1 MYEGIGLMERL
12 AIQNLKKLERDRK
25 NTAFKSSYSPKWKHK
40 GRKSLT
46 VFFLRE
52 ENSSFENKR
61 NIRKKKKKGSLADLQ
76 EKYLD
81 LRESHIWQVPDERA
95 KLQNHL
101 LCGELKR
108 RMKHKGFDSTA
119 HPEQHDRRV
128 LPDHITSHNHST
140 PPRSGFVFVLGIGWL
155 LFLFVCCFFPD
166 FQLFRDWGLVPRNAI
181 YSPKYQS
188 LYSLRSLT
196 AEGKLSN

>member
-61 NIRKKKKKGSLADLQ
+61 NIRKKKKKGLWQTFKRSIWTSENLTYGKYQMKEQSCRITCCVESWKGGWSTKGLTQQHTLSSMIGGYSLTTSL
-76 EKYLD
+76 
-81 LRESHIWQVPDERA
+81 
-95 KLQNHL
+95 
-101 LCGELKR
+101 
-108 RMKHKGFDSTA
+108 
-119 HPEQHDRRV
+119 
-128 LPDHITSHNHST
+128 HITT
-140 PPRSGFVFVLGIGWL
+140 PLHPAVGLCLFWALVGFCFY
-155 LFLFVCCFFPD
+155 LFVAFFLI
-166 FQLFRDWGLVPRNAI
+166 FSYLEIEDWYPEMPYIV
-181 YSPKYQS
+181 QS
-188 LYSLRSLT
+188 TNRCT
-196 AEGKLSN
+196 VWEV